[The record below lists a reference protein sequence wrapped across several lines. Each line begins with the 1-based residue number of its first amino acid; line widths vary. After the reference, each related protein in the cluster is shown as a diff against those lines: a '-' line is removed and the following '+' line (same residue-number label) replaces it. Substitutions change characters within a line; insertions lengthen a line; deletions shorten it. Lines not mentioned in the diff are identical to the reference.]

1 MTQHP
6 EGRTTTS
13 SIERRPFRAVRN
25 VQLLYALG
33 LLTMLQ
39 PGLAVWVVYLTD
51 FRHLTLAEVGVMEL
65 FFWGAK
71 VLLEVPSGA
80 FADRFGRRRTFAFG
94 LVLEATGVT
103 LFAFAGSFWLL
114 LISYVLWSGG
124 VAFRSG
130 NDQAYMYDTLA
141 AVRRG
146 HEFTARMGVYQALV
160 SVAMMTSG
168 VGGSWLASRT
178 TLQVPLA
185 LGAVPFL
192 FAAVVVVLMQEPPA
206 SRAALDAGAEAEGNA
221 PPARLGYRETLA
233 VAIATVRANP
243 LLRYALLF
251 QIALVAAFEADILL
265 LQPFLAAQGVPL
277 ALFGL
282 LQVPV
287 RLGHIVGSVAAAR
300 VLRATGVFGIA
311 GGTLTLAAG
320 GLALLAIVDH
330 PVAFVGFVAV
340 QIAMGALLPGVGAYV
355 NDRTDSRIRAT
366 ILSVVPLGM
375 SLSFALTGPLL
386 GIAGNVSLRLAFGG
400 MAVLILATAGPL
412 LVLWRRA
419 ERGAR

>member
-1 MTQHP
+1 
-6 EGRTTTS
+6 
-13 SIERRPFRAVRN
+13 
-25 VQLLYALG
+25 
-33 LLTMLQ
+33 
-39 PGLAVWVVYLTD
+39 
-51 FRHLTLAEVGVMEL
+51 
-65 FFWGAK
+65 
-71 VLLEVPSGA
+71 
-80 FADRFGRRRTFAFG
+80 
-94 LVLEATGVT
+94 
-103 LFAFAGSFWLL
+103 
-114 LISYVLWSGG
+114 VLWSGG
-124 VAFRSG
+124 FAFRSG
-130 NDQAYMYDTLA
+130 NDQAYMYDTLSA
-141 AVRRG
+141 ERRG

-185 LGAVPFL
+185 LGAIPFL
-192 FAAVVVVLMQEPPA
+192 IAAVVVVLMQEPPA
-206 SRAALDAGAEAEGNA
+206 SRAALDARTDAGVEGV

-330 PVAFVGFVAV
+330 PLAFAGFIAV

-375 SLSFALTGPLL
+375 SISFALTGPLL

-419 ERGAR
+419 EVREAVRTA